1 MRVRHFARNF
11 NPWGAFKIGLVAI
24 PVMVYRV
31 IRSAQY
37 AANS

>member
-1 MRVRHFARNF
+1 MRVRNFARNI
-11 NPWGAFKIGLVAI
+11 NPWGAFKISLFGI
-24 PVMVYRV
+24 PIVVYRV